1 MEVSSARQI
10 PSFRS
15 PIQRRSYVMCVTS
28 GVERTSA
35 ISKGARRHPVE
46 DPHDV
51 GAAGE
56 AERWPA
62 RRAVAGC
69 RGDRRPCTGSR
80 CRRRRRRDVAAA
92 GARRAPARAPT
103 SIPSVTK
110 WKVVP
115 PSIGTGSRGWWVSTN
130 TGRWYGGSSPH
141 QPRQSRSHSPR
152 TGPNMLRPMM
162 YAFAARIASSSAR
175 CFVAVIEHPRVQ
187 DGVIR
192 SVSEGCLLALVVA
205 RGVPVRR
212 NREIC
217 IDDAHDDSLLGC
229 PALLPDSG
237 HDIREL
243 RHAGHRDRQ
252 AG

>member
-35 ISKGARRHPVE
+35 ISSGSRRHPVE
-46 DPHDV
+46 DTHDV

-56 AERWPA
+56 AERGRHDVQPQDVEESRGQVLVHGVGA
-62 RRAVAGC
+62 AG
-69 RGDRRPCTGSR
+69 D
-80 CRRRRRRDVAAA
+80 RDVAAV
-92 GARRAPARAPT
+92 GALRACARADA
-103 SIPSVTK
+103 IPSVTK

-115 PSIGTGSRGWWVSTN
+115 PSIGTGSRGWWVRTN

-141 QPRQSRSHSPR
+141 HPRQSRSHSPR

-187 DGVIR
+187 HGVIR
-192 SVSEGCLLALVVA
+192 LRRRRVPPRAGCTPWSTRPPKSRDLH
-205 RGVPVRR
+205 RR
-212 NREIC
+212 R
-217 IDDAHDDSLLGC
+217 S
-229 PALLPDSG
+229 
-237 HDIREL
+237 
-243 RHAGHRDRQ
+243 
-252 AG
+252 